1 MKIRTQ
7 KTEGQ
12 NPLWTRDFTIITLGS
27 IVSMFGNAL
36 AGFAV
41 SLLVLDY
48 TQSTLLYAI
57 YIIVYTLPQIIM
69 PIFSGAVLDRFSR
82 KRAIYTLD
90 FISAGL
96 YAIAAFLLSNGWFNF
111 PILAVYC
118 FLIGSINSIYLVAY
132 DSFYPLL
139 ITEGNYSK
147 AYSISSVLETMSA
160 LMIPVSAFVYNQ
172 VGITP
177 LLAVDAVSF
186 FVAALL
192 ETRIKAEEKYIA
204 KQREDLA
211 KQKERKK
218 VSQLLFDVKEGFRY
232 LWSEKGLLAVAVYF
246 SFSSMAQGCSSVIT
260 LPYFKGNFENGEYI
274 YMLVWGMALVGRA
287 VGGGIHYRV
296 KLPAK
301 AKYAIALMVY
311 IVISAIEG
319 SYLYL
324 PIKMMMPLTFLSGIL
339 GITSY
344 TIRISAT
351 QSYVPDEKKGRF
363 NGAFNMLNTL
373 GALVGEAV
381 AGLLTVV
388 MSERYVLSM
397 FMSLCVIAAIVFIGG
412 NGKQVKKIYNVA

>member
-1 MKIRTQ
+1 MTMRT
-7 KTEGQ
+7 KKSEGQ
-12 NPLWTRDFTIITLGS
+12 NPLWTRDFTIITIGS
-27 IVSMFGNAL
+27 IISMFGNAL

-48 TQSTLLYAI
+48 TQSSLLYAI

-69 PIFSGAVLDRFSR
+69 PIFSGAILDRFSR

-96 YAIAAFLLSNGWFNF
+96 YIIAALLLSGGWFNF

-118 FLIGSINSIYLVAY
+118 FVIGSINSIYMVAY

-139 ITEGNYSK
+139 ITDGNYSK
-147 AYSISSVLETMSA
+147 AYSIASVLETMSA

-186 FVAALL
+186 FIAALL
-192 ETRIKAEEKYIA
+192 EMKIQAEEKYIE
-204 KQREDLA
+204 KQRESLTMQK
-211 KQKERKK
+211 KQKK
-218 VSQLLFDVKEGFRY
+218 VSQLLFDIKEGFRY
-232 LWSEKGLLAVAVYF
+232 LWSEKGLFAVAIYF
-246 SFSSMAQGCSSVIT
+246 TVSSMVGGCSSVIT
-260 LPYFKGNFENGEYI
+260 LPYFKGNFKNGEYI

-311 IVISAIEG
+311 IVISIIEG
-319 SYLYL
+319 SYLYF
-324 PIKMMMPLTFLSGIL
+324 PIKMMMPLTFLTGIL
-339 GITSY
+339 GVTSY

-373 GALVGEAV
+373 GALLGEAA

-397 FMSLCVIAAIVFIGG
+397 FELFCMIAAIVFIGG
-412 NGKQVKKIYNVA
+412 NRKQVKKIYNIT

>member
-1 MKIRTQ
+1 MVMRT
-7 KTEGQ
+7 KKSEGQ
-12 NPLWTRDFTIITLGS
+12 NPLWTRDFTIITIGS
-27 IVSMFGNAL
+27 IISMFGNAL

-48 TQSTLLYAI
+48 TQSSLLYAI

-96 YAIAAFLLSNGWFNF
+96 YIIAALLLSGGWFNF

-118 FLIGSINSIYLVAY
+118 FVIGSINSIYMVAY

-139 ITEGNYSK
+139 ITDGNYSK
-147 AYSISSVLETMSA
+147 AYSIASVLETMSA

-186 FVAALL
+186 FIAALL
-192 ETRIKAEEKYIA
+192 EMRIQAEEKYIE
-204 KQREDLA
+204 KQREALTM
-211 KQKERKK
+211 QKEQKK
-218 VSQLLFDVKEGFRY
+218 VSQLLFDIREGFRY
-232 LWSEKGLLAVAVYF
+232 LWSEKGLFAVAIYF
-246 SFSSMAQGCSSVIT
+246 TVSSMVGGCSSVIT
-260 LPYFKGNFENGEYI
+260 LPYFKGNFKNGEYI

-287 VGGGIHYRV
+287 VGGGIHYQV

-311 IVISAIEG
+311 IVISVIEG
-319 SYLYL
+319 SYLYF
-324 PIKMMMPLTFLSGIL
+324 PIKMMLPLTFLTGIL
-339 GITSY
+339 GVTSY

-373 GALVGEAV
+373 GALLGEAA

-397 FMSLCVIAAIVFIGG
+397 FELFCMIAAIVFIGG
-412 NGKQVKKIYNVA
+412 NRKQVKKIYNIT